1 MNVPLTKDCLVCTS
15 FSVGS
20 RVFLFFL
27 GLLLLRFSTVTTIFR
42 LPSWGCFRHA
52 SFMNVAFPNVAFI
65 NLFPCSAVL
74 IDLGVVLSMFS
85 QSVSFWVSGS
95 FLRALSLPPSL
106 PPPPSLLLAPPT
118 PIWSF
123 LLLLWLLFFPSLCLV
138 LILFL
143 LSAPSPGL
151 LLCHTQHSVS

>member
-106 PPPPSLLLAPPT
+106 PPPP
-118 PIWSF
+118 F
-123 LLLLWLLFFPSLCLV
+123 LFINSGQFYILFHSLFFHL
-138 LILFL
+138 
-143 LSAPSPGL
+143 
-151 LLCHTQHSVS
+151 QHKLKNSNIQRTVSFVF